1 MIPDWRSAEEASAV
15 ACRPVI
21 RGRQARKT
29 RWLRCCEQRKD
40 ISKLRAAKQDDI
52 IASASV
58 QIISNTIGDQQ
69 IITRAAIQRV
79 TASIAKHAIRTSDAD
94 RGFNDHAARIGNIV
108 RQAANGRKELERL
121 D

>member
-1 MIPDWRSAEEASAV
+1 VIPDWRCAEEASAA

-29 RWLRCCEQRKD
+29 RWSRCCKQRQD
-40 ISKLRAAKQDDI
+40 ISKLCAAKQDDA

-69 IITRAAIQRV
+69 IITRATVKTV
-79 TASIAKHAIRTSDAD
+79 TTR
-94 RGFNDHAARIGNIV
+94 
-108 RQAANGRKELERL
+108 AANERIITRNTR
-121 D
+121 